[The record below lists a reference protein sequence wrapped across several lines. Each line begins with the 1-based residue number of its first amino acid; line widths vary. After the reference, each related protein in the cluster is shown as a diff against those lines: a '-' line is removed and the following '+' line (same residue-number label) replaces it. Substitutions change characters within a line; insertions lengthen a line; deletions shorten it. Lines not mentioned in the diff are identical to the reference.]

1 MNDTI
6 PFKILDIQIAH
17 HTPSIPNPMA
27 PKSIAKGS
35 RSVLNTILVTAGGTV
50 RPMP

>member
-35 RSVLNTILVTAGGTV
+35 RSVLN
-50 RPMP
+50 RY